1 MVASPK
7 PSWWRRSVSPVAMTK
22 VCPACKTAGPVR
34 LQDGRLCAAC
44 EAQTAWSE
52 LGDGARLVIDHGS
65 IAAALK
71 RREGEAAGEPAWR
84 RLAVWIAPAVTLAV
98 AAIAIRSMAQLLS
111 ARALGPLGPL
121 LDGLTSAAWWSTLGG
136 LAALV
141 AGTIA
146 LIRMRRRRHFRRLL
160 LVASHGVAIIAGCSA
175 LVVGVVHAIGLRG
188 GFGGQYTSMPVRESL
203 GLPSSVERIVNATV
217 VVLATDADG
226 DARNLGLGTGA
237 VIAADDTRAWIV
249 TCSHV
254 AMPYAAVGAWRHA
267 RDARPVWVQLSD
279 GREGQATVRWT
290 APPPLDVALVEL
302 PIAHPPE
309 PVSIAPDTAAIEA
322 SASMTF
328 VPNPY
333 RSGWKVLNGI
343 LLKRETHRT
352 PAGTYDLLFTDLP
365 VTFGD
370 SGSGL
375 YDARGQLVG
384 LNTWTRIG
392 GDGPSQ
398 GISLPSE
405 TMRVLVDAI
414 HEGTLDKLDE
424 ARMPAE
430 APAAGATTSRT
441 GATAARKD

>member
-7 PSWWRRSVSPVAMTK
+7 RSWWRRSVAPVAMTK

-34 LQDGRLCAAC
+34 LQDGQLCAAC
-44 EAQTAWSE
+44 EAQTAWSRLE
-52 LGDGARLVIDHGS
+52 DGARLVIDHGS
-65 IAAALK
+65 IAAAVK

-84 RLAVWIAPAVTLAV
+84 RLAVWVAPAVTVAV
-98 AAIAIRSMAQLLS
+98 AAIAIRSMVQLLS
-111 ARALGPLGPL
+111 ARALGPLGAL
-121 LDGLTSAAWWSTLGG
+121 LDGMTSAAWWSTLGG

-141 AGTIA
+141 AGTVA

-160 LVASHGVAIIAGCSA
+160 LVGSHGVAIIAGCSA
-175 LVVGVVHAIGLRG
+175 LVVGVVHAIGLHG

-254 AMPYAAVGAWRHA
+254 AMPYAAVGTWRHA

-309 PVSIAPDTAAIEA
+309 PVAIAPDTAAIEA

-333 RSGWKVLNGI
+333 RSGWKVLNGT
-343 LLKRETHRT
+343 LLRRETHHT
-352 PAGTYDLLFTDLP
+352 PAGTYDLLLTDLP

-384 LNTWTRIG
+384 LNTWALFG

-405 TMRVLVDAI
+405 TMRGLVDAI
-414 HEGTLDKLDE
+414 HNGTLDKLD
-424 ARMPAE
+424 AASMPAE
-430 APAAGATTSRT
+430 APAAGATALRT
-441 GATAARKD
+441 GATRKD